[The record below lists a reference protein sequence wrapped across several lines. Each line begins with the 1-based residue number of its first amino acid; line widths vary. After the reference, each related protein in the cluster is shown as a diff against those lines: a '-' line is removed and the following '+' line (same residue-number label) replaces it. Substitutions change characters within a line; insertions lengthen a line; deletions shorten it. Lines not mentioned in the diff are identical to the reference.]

1 MWHSRISF
9 YLISIDQKKNIKKE
23 TGFIFRREV
32 TFTHICFL
40 RPSICLYPF
49 LSFPK
54 VGSLS
59 AYCSSEH
66 LFSTQPDYDRLE
78 GIDVGMRNV
87 LSPQDPPARSN
98 NHSISDDM
106 SIFQTLNIGLY
117 PQNME
122 T

>member
-1 MWHSRISF
+1 M
-9 YLISIDQKKNIKKE
+9 
-23 TGFIFRREV
+23 

-40 RPSICLYPF
+40 RPSLCLYAF
-49 LSFPK
+49 LSIPK
-54 VGSLS
+54 VGSLLS
-59 AYCSSEH
+59 SCRSSEH

-117 PQNME
+117 MVYIPKTWRLHRE
-122 T
+122 I